1 MIATTKRV
9 IENEMIK
16 SLVDTLVDKLT
27 THQFSADRIDMK
39 DVKHQLREAVEKL
52 IMSLWTIKLLKNTAR
67 HITDVGTRD
76 INNQT
81 LNGSKV
87 IINWKEFFQ
96 QTNRQQN
103 AANDA
108 LTSSSRF
115 INNEDHIKFCLA
127 MMKET
132 RDPKL
137 FVAFILET
145 S

>member
-1 MIATTKRV
+1 MADVVIATTKRV

-108 LTSSSRF
+108 LTSSSRI
-115 INNEDHIKFCLA
+115 INNEDNIN
-127 MMKET
+127 
-132 RDPKL
+132 
-137 FVAFILET
+137 FVWQ
-145 S
+145 

>member
-1 MIATTKRV
+1 
-9 IENEMIK
+9 
-16 SLVDTLVDKLT
+16 
-27 THQFSADRIDMK
+27 MK

-52 IMSLWTIKLLKNTAR
+52 MSPWTIKLLENTTR
-67 HITDVGTRD
+67 HVTDMGTRD

-108 LTSSSRF
+108 LTSSSRI
-115 INNEDHIKFCLA
+115 INNEDNIN
-127 MMKET
+127 
-132 RDPKL
+132 
-137 FVAFILET
+137 FVWQ
-145 S
+145 

>member
-1 MIATTKRV
+1 MADVVIATTKRV

-52 IMSLWTIKLLKNTAR
+52 MSPWTIKLLENTTR
-67 HITDVGTRD
+67 HVTDMGTRD

-108 LTSSSRF
+108 LTSSSRI
-115 INNEDHIKFCLA
+115 INNEDNIN
-127 MMKET
+127 
-132 RDPKL
+132 
-137 FVAFILET
+137 FVWQ
-145 S
+145 